1 MPTPVPETPDT
12 PETPWSYSLRLPHDP
27 RAVAIARTTLRAVL
41 ARHEMRELSD
51 PATLVASEMVTN
63 AYRHTTGPAE
73 MRIRAVE
80 EGRLRISVWDTNPD
94 IPPPFDKPP
103 ALFDRSSALA
113 EAAANTEAT
122 YGRGLLIVRICADNW
137 GGYALADELF
147 GRSGKLLWFEL
158 APHHP
163 CDAFEIAA

>member
-1 MPTPVPETPDT
+1 MPTPAPET

-27 RAVAIARTTLRAVL
+27 RAAGIARTTLRAVL
-41 ARHEMRELSD
+41 ARYGLGELTD

-94 IPPPFDKPP
+94 IPPPFGKPP

-158 APHHP
+158 APQQP

>member
-1 MPTPVPETPDT
+1 MTRINDQVRPSLHIDQQADAGRPEK
-12 PETPWSYSLRLPHDP
+12 DP
-27 RAVAIARTTLRAVL
+27 LWLMTCEV
-41 ARHEMRELSD
+41 
-51 PATLVASEMVTN
+51 VTN

-73 MRIRAVE
+73 MRIRAVA
-80 EGRLRISVWDTNPD
+80 EGRLRISVWDSNPD

-103 ALFDRSSALA
+103 ALFDRSCALA

-158 APHHP
+158 APQP
-163 CDAFEIAA
+163 PRDAYEIAA